1 MIKVKRNTVI
11 IEHLCKIGV
20 KRPMD
25 MANDFMTKELCS
37 FVLCSLL
44 STHDRG
50 QDSHTDRLSSV
61 NEMFIMWRKQFHSFN
76 ATGL

>member
-1 MIKVKRNTVI
+1 
-11 IEHLCKIGV
+11 
-20 KRPMD
+20 

-44 STHDRG
+44 STHDRS

-61 NEMFIMWRKQFHSFN
+61 NEMFITWRKQFHSFN